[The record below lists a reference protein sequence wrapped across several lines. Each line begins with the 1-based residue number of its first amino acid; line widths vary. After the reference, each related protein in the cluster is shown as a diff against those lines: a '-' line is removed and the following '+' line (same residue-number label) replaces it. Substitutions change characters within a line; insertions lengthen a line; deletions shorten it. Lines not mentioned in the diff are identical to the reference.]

1 MRNRRYNPLSK
12 QVQEPKVIWTPQPG
26 AQVKTLSCPVKEVL
40 VEGNRGGGKTDV
52 LLMDFA
58 QHVGKGWGES
68 WKGIIFRE
76 TFPNLQDVI
85 AKSQRWFRQIFP
97 DATYNRGEHKWT
109 FKTGEQLLFRHARV
123 VDDYW
128 SYHGHE
134 YPWIGWE
141 ELTNWATEDLYMM
154 MMSVCRCSNPDV
166 TVRRYLST
174 CNPFGRGH
182 NWVKNR
188 FIDQAKPEEI
198 IKEVITKEFL
208 LELGVPTTEDMISE
222 RVYIHSSR
230 EENRALMDADPN
242 YTLNI
247 AQNSNPIIRK
257 AWLEGDWDILAGGM
271 FDDLWDNK
279 THMIKPFMIPRSW
292 RVYRAFD
299 WGLSAPFSVGWWAVS
314 DGSSVFMNG
323 KMVIYPRGTLIR
335 IGEWYGWNGQP
346 NKGLRLTNVQFGR
359 GLKKRE
365 DELKRRLDIP
375 KILKGPADASIF
387 GNESDGE
394 DIASKITKEF
404 YNRSSVSQPIFIP
417 SNKASGTR
425 VIGWQLIR
433 DRLEASV
440 NNDLETPHMYIF
452 DDCLQFKRTIRI
464 LPRDENKPDD
474 LDTDAEDHILDE
486 TRYMVLFSTTKSE
499 QKKYTLG

>member
-58 QHVGKGWGES
+58 QHIGKGWGES

-97 DATYNRGEHKWT
+97 DATYNRGDHAWH
-109 FKTGEQLLFRHARV
+109 FKTGEILYFRHART

-134 YPWIGWE
+134 YPFVGWE
-141 ELTNWATEDLYMM
+141 ELTNWATSDLYMM

-166 TVRRYLST
+166 TVRRYIST

-208 LELGVPTTEDMISE
+208 LDLGVPATEDMISE

-230 EENRALMDADPN
+230 EENRALMNADPN

-247 AQNSNPIIRK
+247 AQNSNSIIRK

-279 THMIKPFMIPRSW
+279 IHMIKPFMIPRSW

-314 DGSSVFMNG
+314 DGSSIFMDG

-346 NKGLRLTNVQFGR
+346 NKGLRLTNVQLGR

-404 YNRSSVSQPIFIP
+404 YNRTSISQPIFIP

-464 LPRDENKPDD
+464 LPRDENNPDD

-499 QKKYTLG
+499 QRKYTLG